1 MSGAR
6 IRVVAAVAIAMAL
19 AAFASGRQPPL
30 FTDAFPPEEFA
41 ARRAK
46 VLTAIGDGIAVLQG
60 ATEYPAYVPFRQ
72 NNQFFY
78 LTGVEVPRA
87 LVLLDG
93 RTGQTTLFVQPRNER
108 LEAFEGL
115 VLVPGNEAARL
126 TGIAAV
132 RPRDDFAAV
141 FTAAAQGG
149 RTVYTPLRA
158 ESLGAG
164 TPHAAS
170 AHAEATSADP
180 WDGRPSREKQ
190 FVERLK
196 AHAPGVQVKYLDP
209 ILDVVRLI
217 KSPRE
222 IAIMREATRL
232 SGLGLMEGIRNAHP
246 GLHEHEIAAMAD
258 YVFARGGSQGIAY
271 FPLVATGTNAFWP
284 HYHGGNGE
292 LKAGDLVLFDYAP
305 DYKYYSAD
313 VTRMF
318 PASGHFTHA
327 QRELYTV
334 YLRLYQALMTSI
346 KPHVAPRDIIRDAV
360 AKMDGIVSR
369 FSFNNDKH
377 RRAASEFVDDFRNNT
392 SNTLGHTVGMEVHDV
407 YPPTDVLK
415 PGMVFTIEPALTI
428 DEDRTYIRLEDM
440 ILVTEGG
447 YENLS
452 AFAPA
457 EPDAIEALMAEVGRF
472 EDGKV
477 SDSAPARA
485 PSPPRASARP
495 GGDR

>member
-1 MSGAR
+1 MRALRGR
-6 IRVVAAVAIAMAL
+6 ILAMVAIAAAL
-19 AAFASGRQPPL
+19 AATASGRQAL

-46 VLTAIGDGIAVLQG
+46 VLTAIGDGVAVLQG
-60 ATEYPAYVPFRQ
+60 ATEYPAYVAFRQ

-93 RTGQTTLFVQPRNER
+93 RTGETTLFVQPRNQR
-108 LEAFEGL
+108 LEQFEGP
-115 VLVPGNEAARL
+115 VLVPGDEAARL
-126 TGIAAV
+126 TGIASV
-132 RPRDDFAAV
+132 RSRVEFAAA
-141 FTAAAQGG
+141 FAAAAKGG
-149 RTVYTPLRA
+149 RTIYTPLRA

-164 TPHAAS
+164 TPRAAS
-170 AHAEATSADP
+170 AHAEAMAADP
-180 WDGRPSREKQ
+180 WDGRPSRETQ

-196 AHAPGVQVKYLDP
+196 AHAPGIQVKDLDP
-209 ILDVVRLI
+209 ILDGLRLI

-222 IAIMREATRL
+222 VAMLREATRL

-246 GLHEHEIAAMAD
+246 GMREHEISAMAD

-271 FPLVATGTNAFWP
+271 FPLVASGTNAFWP
-284 HYHGGNGE
+284 HYHGGGGE

-318 PASGHFTHA
+318 PASGVFSPA
-327 QRELYTV
+327 QRELYTI

-346 KPHVAPRDIIRDAV
+346 RPNAAPRDIIRDAV
-360 AKMDGIVSR
+360 AKMDAIVSG
-369 FSFNNDKH
+369 FSFTSDKH
-377 RRAASEFVDDFRNNT
+377 RRAAHALVEDFRKNS
-392 SNTLGHTVGMEVHDV
+392 SNVLGHTVGMEVHDV

-428 DEDRTYIRLEDM
+428 DEDRTYVRLEDM
-440 ILVTEGG
+440 ILITDTG

-452 AFAPA
+452 AFASV
-457 EPDAIEALMAEVGRF
+457 EPDAIEKLMAEVGRF
-472 EDGKV
+472 EDRKV
-477 SDSAPARA
+477 SDSTPARA
-485 PSPPRASARP
+485 PRPPASARR

>member
-1 MSGAR
+1 MRALRGR
-6 IRVVAAVAIAMAL
+6 ILAMVAIAAAL
-19 AAFASGRQPPL
+19 AATASGRQAL

-46 VLTAIGDGIAVLQG
+46 VLTAIGDGVAVLQG
-60 ATEYPAYVPFRQ
+60 ATEYPAYVAFRQ

-93 RTGQTTLFVQPRNER
+93 RTGETTLFVQPRNQR
-108 LEAFEGL
+108 LEQFEGP
-115 VLVPGNEAARL
+115 VLVPGDEAARL
-126 TGIAAV
+126 TGIASV
-132 RPRDDFAAV
+132 RSRDEFAAA
-141 FTAAAQGG
+141 FAAAAKGG
-149 RTVYTPLRA
+149 RTIYTPLRA

-164 TPHAAS
+164 TPRAAS
-170 AHAEATSADP
+170 AHAEAMAADP
-180 WDGRPSREKQ
+180 WDGRPSRETQ

-196 AHAPGVQVKYLDP
+196 AHAPGIQVKDLDP
-209 ILDVVRLI
+209 ILDGLRLI

-222 IAIMREATRL
+222 VAMLREATRL

-246 GLHEHEIAAMAD
+246 GMREHEISAMAD

-271 FPLVATGTNAFWP
+271 FPLVASGTNAFWP
-284 HYHGGNGE
+284 HYHGGGGE

-318 PASGHFTHA
+318 PASGVFSPA
-327 QRELYTV
+327 QRELYTI

-346 KPHVAPRDIIRDAV
+346 QPNAAPRDIIRDAV
-360 AKMDGIVSR
+360 AKMDAIVSG
-369 FSFNNDKH
+369 FSFTSDKH
-377 RRAASEFVDDFRNNT
+377 RRAAHAFVEDFRKNS
-392 SNTLGHTVGMEVHDV
+392 SNVLGHTVGMEVHDV

-428 DEDRTYIRLEDM
+428 DEDRTYVRLEDM
-440 ILVTEGG
+440 ILITDTG

-452 AFAPA
+452 AFAPM
-457 EPDAIEALMAEVGRF
+457 EPDAIEKLMTEVGRF
-472 EDGKV
+472 EDRKV
-477 SDSAPARA
+477 SDSTPARA
-485 PSPPRASARP
+485 PRPPASARR